1 MDIDVAV
8 RTLRDERVRL
18 VHQLREL
25 GANENGELTGDL
37 EFGDGFA
44 DAAATTAERTEILG
58 IVENMKQMLD
68 DVDAALARVDAGVY
82 GTCESC
88 GKQIG
93 EARLEFRPTARFCV
107 ECKAKR

>member
-1 MDIDVAV
+1 LDIDVAV

-88 GKQIG
+88 GDPIG